1 MFELVIL
8 LVGVLPL
15 VVGLYAIRMMRN
27 SEGDDADDPPPPAPP
42 QPPIP
47 ITPPSPRHRCTPVG
61 LHPDHP
67 PAPRHALRSP
77 GRPSRVGR

>member
-8 LVGVLPL
+8 LVGALPL

-42 QPPIP
+42 QPPMP
-47 ITPPSPRHRCTPVG
+47 ITPPSPYRRCTPVG
-61 LHPDHP
+61 PRPDHP
-67 PAPRHALRSP
+67 PVPHHSVRTL
-77 GRPSRVGR
+77 GRPSRIGR